1 MRLTIKTGPDQKP
14 VLRSIR
20 IEGVN
25 PGCTRAF
32 CKAVWDSHD
41 CMRYVT
47 RWTLDCET
55 GIAEIVMIEV
65 VEIDADRTEQE
76 IRALW
81 SMAAEAPE
89 AKADGQDLETEKP
102 A

>member
-1 MRLTIKTGPDQKP
+1 MHLTIKTGPDQKP
-14 VLRSIR
+14 VFRSIR
-20 IEGVN
+20 IEGIK
-25 PGCTRAF
+25 PGCVRAF
-32 CKAVWDSHD
+32 CKAWSSHA

-47 RWTLDCET
+47 RWTIDCEA

-76 IRALW
+76 IRALC
-81 SMAAEAPE
+81 SKTAEAPE
-89 AKADGQDLETEKP
+89 AKADGQEVETEKP

>member
-32 CKAVWDSHD
+32 CKAVWTSHD
-41 CMRYVT
+41 CMRYVM

>member
-1 MRLTIKTGPDQKP
+1 MITLGDVAFLKKSIDCRSLESKALDMRQ
-14 VLRSIR
+14 S
-20 IEGVN
+20 
-25 PGCTRAF
+25 CA
-32 CKAVWDSHD
+32 W
-41 CMRYVT
+41 
-47 RWTLDCET
+47 
-55 GIAEIVMIEV
+55 
-65 VEIDADRTEQE
+65 IDADRTEQE

>member
-1 MRLTIKTGPDQKP
+1 MNLTIKTGPDKEPVFRRIHIENVKP
-14 VLRSIR
+14 STIK
-20 IEGVN
+20 
-25 PGCTRAF
+25 AF
-32 CKAVWDSHD
+32 CKAICDGLE
-41 CMRYVT
+41 CMRLVT
-47 RWTLDCET
+47 RLALDCET

-81 SMAAEAPE
+81 SIAAEAPE

>member
-25 PGCTRAF
+25 PGVYSR
-32 CKAVWDSHD
+32 VLQGGVDSHD

>member
-1 MRLTIKTGPDQKP
+1 
-14 VLRSIR
+14 
-20 IEGVN
+20 
-25 PGCTRAF
+25 
-32 CKAVWDSHD
+32 
-41 CMRYVT
+41 MRYVT

-89 AKADGQDLETEKP
+89 AKADGQEVETEKP
-102 A
+102 GTLSLCPSRSSRVVHVVCMFEAVYLGCLQSYIKTVN

>member
-20 IEGVN
+20 IEGVK
-25 PGCTRAF
+25 PGCIRAF

-55 GIAEIVMIEV
+55 GIAEIVMVEV

-89 AKADGQDLETEKP
+89 AKADGQDLETT
-102 A
+102 